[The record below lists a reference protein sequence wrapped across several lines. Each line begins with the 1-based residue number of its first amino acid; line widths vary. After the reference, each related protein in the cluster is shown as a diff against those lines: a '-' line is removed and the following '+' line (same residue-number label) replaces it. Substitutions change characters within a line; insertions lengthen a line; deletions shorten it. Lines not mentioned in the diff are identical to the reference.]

1 MTEPTAQPARHATKA
16 DIASVFGVRPRTV
29 NRWLEQGCPHSRDE
43 RGRPLMDVN
52 EVRRWRT
59 GVQAGGGVDG
69 DEGAGPADALAS
81 RSSLAKVELARK
93 LTVAKR
99 NELELAAE
107 RGLRNLG
114 LGEKIRAAKTYDDL
128 VEISKEVGALLGSGS
143 LAPARGRAI
152 QALLAEARH
161 NMRARRELEGDD
173 DPEHLILLTKQGGE
187 LVRAFESICSDERRE
202 AILDFVRAEAEVD
215 LAEFPN
221 VDMARTALEEGDP
234 GQEASAPAEPS

>member
-1 MTEPTAQPARHATKA
+1 MNEPTAPQPARHATKA

-43 RGRPLMDVN
+43 RGRPLLDVN
-52 EVRRWRT
+52 EVRRWRAGAP
-59 GVQAGGGVDG
+59 GVGGG

-93 LTVAKR
+93 LTAAKR
-99 NELELAAE
+99 NELEFAAE
-107 RGLRNLG
+107 RGLRDLG
-114 LGEKIRAAKTYDDL
+114 LGDKIRAASTYDDL

-173 DPEHLILLTKQGGE
+173 APDPAHQAGRGTGPRLRGHLLGG
-187 LVRAFESICSDERRE
+187 
-202 AILDFVRAEAEVD
+202 
-215 LAEFPN
+215 
-221 VDMARTALEEGDP
+221 
-234 GQEASAPAEPS
+234 ASTCHPRLRPHRG